1 MDGAEAAERRLAE
14 LRREIVETEDRAML
28 QEAGIYEFRHR
39 LADAVAYKARLE
51 AVKAR
56 YKELV
61 RQDGAVL
68 AAQGWTVNGSTA
80 EGKRMIKDYTKLMLR
95 AYNAEVD
102 AAVRTMR
109 PHRLETSIERLT
121 KAQETIARLGRTM
134 SIRISEAYH
143 RARIEELELT
153 ADHLAQIEE
162 EKERA
167 RAERERV
174 RDEAAAKKEVARE
187 REKLMKEHAHWQ
199 ALVQRAESGAVD
211 ESVAVEAAEALERI
225 DGALEDLSVRAN
237 PGVGTVYV
245 ISNVGAFGENVI
257 KVGVTRR
264 PNVDDRVRELG
275 DASVPFKFDLH
286 TAIFTQDAYGLEN
299 QLHKALADRRVNRV
313 NMRREFF
320 YATPAEVREI
330 LARTDHARWVYEYR
344 DDAEAEEWRT
354 SQRLMS
360 GG

>member
-1 MDGAEAAERRLAE
+1 
-14 LRREIVETEDRAML
+14 
-28 QEAGIYEFRHR
+28 
-39 LADAVAYKARLE
+39 
-51 AVKAR
+51 
-56 YKELV
+56 
-61 RQDGAVL
+61 
-68 AAQGWTVNGSTA
+68 
-80 EGKRMIKDYTKLMLR
+80 MLR